1 MREWVQAMKQGR
13 RAQMRVCVE
22 KDREEGQGIH
32 VGGKGKEGHQDGNTR
47 GGAIRRREIK
57 KSNSKICLEM
67 P

>member
-22 KDREEGQGIH
+22 KDREEEQGIH
-32 VGGKGKEGHQDGNTR
+32 VGGKGKEGHQDGMV
-47 GGAIRRREIK
+47 RRRKIK